1 MRTKYSCD
9 NKEKCREKSLL
20 CDNKQSCFLFLLDIK
35 CFGSVMKSNINTTQL
50 CPSLLCAG
58 CWAGVWLQSSCHQPR
73 PVLAPH
79 SPAGDQTSRGG
90 MAAGDNCISI
100 ELLVMLVMLVSP
112 SSILQ
117 SAISLITVCS
127 PSLLPHRGIS
137 I

>member
-1 MRTKYSCD
+1 
-9 NKEKCREKSLL
+9 
-20 CDNKQSCFLFLLDIK
+20 
-35 CFGSVMKSNINTTQL
+35 MKSNINIQHCAIL
-50 CPSLLCAG
+50 CRVLGAG
-58 CWAGVWLQSSCHQPR
+58 LVSGYSPHASHQPR

-79 SPAGDQTSRGG
+79 SPAGDHSSRGG

-100 ELLVMLVMLVSP
+100 ELLVLLVLLVMLVMLVLLVSP